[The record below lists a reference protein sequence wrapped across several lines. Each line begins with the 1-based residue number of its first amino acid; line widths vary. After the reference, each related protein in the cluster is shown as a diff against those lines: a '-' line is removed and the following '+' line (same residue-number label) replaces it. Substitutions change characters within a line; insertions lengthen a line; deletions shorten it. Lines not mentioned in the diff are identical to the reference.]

1 MLCPVFIVTK
11 IRCLLLCL
19 IPVQSQFRKS
29 WTRIA
34 LKYCAPSMP
43 VLVTVRGTGFCICW
57 NDVDVKEKVLGLWC
71 YCWFNNDSQ
80 TITRVFCLIT
90 VAKRKGREIRY
101 YSNVNL
107 NRPLSITKAPSSPC
121 WEFAIT
127 DNIVIIFFFVTFD
140 LLRLRHHLL
149 VFKKDVKK

>member
-1 MLCPVFIVTK
+1 M
-11 IRCLLLCL
+11 CL

-34 LKYCAPSMP
+34 LKYCATSMP
-43 VLVTVRGTGFCICW
+43 LLVTVRGTGFCICW
-57 NDVDVKEKVLGLWC
+57 NDIDVKEKVLGLWC

-90 VAKRKGREIRY
+90 VAKRKDRKIRY

-127 DNIVIIFFFVTFD
+127 DNIVIIIFSFSLHLIFFVFVIIF
-140 LLRLRHHLL
+140 LSL
-149 VFKKDVKK
+149 KKI